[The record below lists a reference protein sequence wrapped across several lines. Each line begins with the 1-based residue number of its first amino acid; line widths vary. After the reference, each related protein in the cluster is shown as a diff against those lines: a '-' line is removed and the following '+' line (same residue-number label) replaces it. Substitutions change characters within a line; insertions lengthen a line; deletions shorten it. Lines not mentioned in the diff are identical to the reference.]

1 MYQFGFHL
9 HLNST
14 KGAGVEKFIL
24 GPGGKIRK
32 SMNYVIRCTNFNM
45 TGLKNKWYFFF
56 IFLLKRLITLREVCS
71 VQLEKSSNLNFGLG
85 ISDYFR
91 LYT

>member
-56 IFLLKRLITLREVCS
+56 YFPTEETDNIERSLF
-71 VQLEKSSNLNFGLG
+71 SSTGK
-85 ISDYFR
+85 I
-91 LYT
+91 